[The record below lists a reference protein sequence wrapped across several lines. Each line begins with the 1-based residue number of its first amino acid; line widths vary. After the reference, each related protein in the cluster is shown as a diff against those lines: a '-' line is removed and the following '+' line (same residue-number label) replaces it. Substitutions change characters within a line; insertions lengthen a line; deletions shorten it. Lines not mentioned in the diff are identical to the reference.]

1 MNLKQLEAFRA
12 TLRTGSITSAAKA
25 LAVSQPSVTRLVKE
39 LERSVGFV
47 LFVRSG
53 RGLVSTVEGRRFG
66 DAVEN
71 LFTGTDRLKE
81 TASAIRTSIHGE
93 VQIGVTPV
101 LVYQVTPHAIAGI
114 HTNKPGLKIALR
126 VNNSP
131 GLVDAV
137 TMGQLD
143 LAVINV
149 YHRPDSLHILYQKK
163 LKYVCLLP
171 EDHPLA
177 KSRRPIDLKALKEA
191 ECVAYDT
198 ARLQSAESNWL
209 KLLSWP
215 QASLS
220 AYSNI
225 AVASL
230 ARATGKPAIVDPYTA
245 RTMVALGG
253 VTSRP
258 ISQRLTSTLYVV
270 ARGIDTLSLAARE
283 LADAVI
289 TQLKQSAH

>member
-114 HTNKPGLKIALR
+114 HTNKPDLKIALR

-171 EDHPLA
+171 EGHPLT
-177 KSRRPIDLKALKEA
+177 KSSRPIDLKALKEA